1 MKTGERTMKAK
12 ETNRPAYVKRVGNV
26 KVAVFLNG
34 GGEGRTYHNV
44 SIARTYRD
52 GDAFKE
58 SNTLNGLADVACL
71 KEALGHVAD
80 WISHFEDEGANG
92 DE

>member
-1 MKTGERTMKAK
+1 MKTKG
-12 ETNRPAYVKRVGNV
+12 TNSPAYVKRVGSV

-34 GGEGRTYHNV
+34 GNEGKTYHNV

-52 GDAFKE
+52 GDAWKE
-58 SNTLNGLADVACL
+58 SNSLNGLADVACL
-71 KEALGHVAD
+71 KEALEHVGN
-80 WISHFEDEGANG
+80 WISHFEDEAAGS